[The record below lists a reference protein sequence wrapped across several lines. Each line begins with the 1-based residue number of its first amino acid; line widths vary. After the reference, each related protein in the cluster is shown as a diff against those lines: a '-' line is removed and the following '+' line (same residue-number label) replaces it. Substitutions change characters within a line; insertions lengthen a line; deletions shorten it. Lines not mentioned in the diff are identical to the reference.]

1 MIISGLVLEVTIKDI
16 AHIGTTGNLK
26 RYVYDRVGNSYFE
39 PLENLDGFSD
49 FTLALK
55 TLL

>member
-49 FTLALK
+49 FTLVLK